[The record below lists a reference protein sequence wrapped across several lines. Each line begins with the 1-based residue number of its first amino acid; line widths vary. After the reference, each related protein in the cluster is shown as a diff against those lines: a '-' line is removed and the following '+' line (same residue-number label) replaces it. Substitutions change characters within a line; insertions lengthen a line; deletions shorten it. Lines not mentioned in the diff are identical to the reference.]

1 MNTEQPQIEPLNDIL
16 WVIPEDAKTAGGIML
31 ANYETTIGRVAYA
44 GPGRL
49 YRTQDGVWSR
59 EPLTV
64 REGHR
69 IAFSPNAGQ
78 ERKVAGQK
86 YLVMREAD
94 IHAILAPEAEVAPT
108 ENRKGW
114 GM

>member
-1 MNTEQPQIEPLNDIL
+1 MIEPLNDIL
-16 WVIPEDAKTAGGIML
+16 WVIPEEAQSAGGLVL
-31 ANYETTIGRVAYA
+31 AGYEQTIGKVAFA

-49 YRTQDGVWSR
+49 YRSADGQWSR

-64 REGHR
+64 RPGHR

-78 ERKVAGQK
+78 ERKVGGVK

-94 IHAILAPEAEVAPT
+94 LHAILDPAAEVSPT
-108 ENRKGW
+108 DSRKGW
-114 GM
+114 GL

>member
-1 MNTEQPQIEPLNDIL
+1 MIEPLNDIL
-16 WVIPEDAKTAGGIML
+16 WITPEEPKTAGGLLI
-31 ANYETTIGRVAYA
+31 ANYEQTIGTVAFA

-49 YRTQDGVWSR
+49 FRSTDGVWSR

-64 REGHR
+64 RPGHR

-78 ERKVAGQK
+78 ERKVDGVK

-94 IHAILAPEAEVAPT
+94 VHAILSPEADVALT
-108 ENRKGW
+108 ESRKGW
-114 GM
+114 GL